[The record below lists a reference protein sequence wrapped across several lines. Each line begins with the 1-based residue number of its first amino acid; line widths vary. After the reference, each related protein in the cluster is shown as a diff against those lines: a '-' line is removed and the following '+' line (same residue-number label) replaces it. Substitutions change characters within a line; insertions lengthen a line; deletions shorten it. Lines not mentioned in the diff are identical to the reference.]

1 MVSSGTKGRDFV
13 WAFRICMT
21 WYRQRWPP
29 DDVEEEIYHSG
40 IHFKPRFPPSFGI
53 TLANQVTSE
62 MISSGTKRTAL
73 ISAFGICMTCYR
85 QRWPTQAVTEEDSH
99 PSVIFKIQAAP
110 YYSRIVTLFC
120 DLKKSQKSVTIP
132 SIEGKPRLE
141 LHSWMTVFLLYFIR
155 GPFLPIP
162 CHTYLESLDRS
173 RSFGPWSDHITGQKI
188 GKGNAK
194 GGGKPGLDVHSWMI
208 YFPLYCIT
216 GPSLPI
222 PCHTYSE
229 SLDWSRS
236 FDPHSDLIIG
246 QKIGKGNAKGGGKP
260 WVEVYSL
267 MIDVLLY
274 RIRGPSLP
282 IPCHTH
288 LESLGRSSSYGP
300 CTDHDTCLKIGK
312 DSARGGGVHWFEVYS
327 WMINF
332 LLHFIRGPSL
342 PIPCQRLPIN
352 WHTGP

>member
-1 MVSSGTKGRDFV
+1 MTPSG
-13 WAFRICMT
+13 
-21 WYRQRWPP
+21 
-29 DDVEEEIYHSG
+29 G
-40 IHFKPRFPPSFGI
+40 IRERLS
-53 TLANQVTSE
+53 A
-62 MISSGTKRTAL
+62 ISN
-73 ISAFGICMTCYR
+73 I
-85 QRWPTQAVTEEDSH
+85 W
-99 PSVIFKIQAAP
+99 IQNAP
-110 YYSRIVTLFC
+110 YYSLSVTLFC
-120 DLKKSQKSVTIP
+120 DLKRSQKSVTLP
-132 SIEGKPRLE
+132 SIEGKLRLE
-141 LHSWMTVFLLYFIR
+141 
-155 GPFLPIP
+155 
-162 CHTYLESLDRS
+162 
-173 RSFGPWSDHITGQKI
+173 
-188 GKGNAK
+188 
-194 GGGKPGLDVHSWMI
+194 VHSWMI
-208 YFPLYCIT
+208 DFLLYCIR
-216 GPSLPI
+216 GPFLPI

-288 LESLGRSSSYGP
+288 LESLGRSRSYGP